1 VVAASGVSNPSPVL
15 SVLDLVPVR
24 SDQSTADALRATRG
38 LARVADE
45 LGFRRYWL
53 AEHHNMPAVAAT
65 NPAVLIAMVAA
76 ATERIRV
83 GSGGVML
90 PNHAPLVV
98 AEQFALL
105 EAAHPGR
112 IDLGIGRAPGT
123 DPVTAWALR
132 HGGGG
137 VEDDAV
143 ARFPEYVETIT
154 AMLSPDGVGLR
165 LTTGTHTLRATPHA
179 TSVPAVWLLG
189 SSDYSAR
196 LAAAQGLPYVFAH
209 HFSGR
214 GTSEALALYRSEFQ
228 PSADLP
234 SPRTFLTVNAVVAST
249 QEEADRLALPNLR
262 SMVALRTGQPL
273 HAQQLVEDVEETGLD
288 LATGDLARQMLDRWV
303 VGTAES
309 AAAQVRELA
318 VTFEVDEVMVHPVAG
333 ALRGTPAD
341 RSPAREET
349 LRLLSRALA

>member
-1 VVAASGVSNPSPVL
+1 MPSHLAL

-24 SDQSTADALRATRG
+24 SDQTTADALAATRR

-45 LGFRRYWL
+45 YGFRRYWL

-65 NPAVLIAMVAA
+65 NPPLLVAMVAA

-143 ARFPEYVETIT
+143 TRFPEYVDNVA
-154 AMLSPDGVGLR
+154 AMLSPSGVGLR
-165 LTTGTHTLRATPHA
+165 LSTGTHTLRATPHA
-179 TSVPAVWLLG
+179 TSVPDLWLLG

-196 LAAAQGLPYVFAH
+196 LAAERGLPYVFAH

-214 GTSEALALYRSEFQ
+214 GTAEALALYRAGFR
-228 PSADLP
+228 PSAECP
-234 SPRTFLTVNAVVAST
+234 TPRTFLTVNAVVAAT
-249 QEEADRLALPNLR
+249 QTEADRLAWPNLQA
-262 SMVALRTGQPL
+262 MIALHTGRPL
-273 HAQQLVEDVEETGLD
+273 RAQQLVEDVETGDAD
-288 LATGDLARQMLDRWV
+288 LAVSEMAAKMLTRWV
-303 VGTAES
+303 IGTPTS
-309 AAAQVRELA
+309 AAAQLWDLA
-318 VTFEVDEVMVHPVAG
+318 QSFDVDEIMVHPVAG
-333 ALRGTPAD
+333 ALRGTPSEQA
-341 RSPAREET
+341 PAREQT
-349 LRLLSRALA
+349 LRLLGEAVAPTG

>member
-1 VVAASGVSNPSPVL
+1 
-15 SVLDLVPVR
+15 
-24 SDQSTADALRATRG
+24 
-38 LARVADE
+38 
-45 LGFRRYWL
+45 
-53 AEHHNMPAVAAT
+53 
-65 NPAVLIAMVAA
+65 
-76 ATERIRV
+76 
-83 GSGGVML
+83 
-90 PNHAPLVV
+90 
-98 AEQFALL
+98 
-105 EAAHPGR
+105 
-112 IDLGIGRAPGT
+112 
-123 DPVTAWALR
+123 
-132 HGGGG
+132 
-137 VEDDAV
+137 
-143 ARFPEYVETIT
+143 
-154 AMLSPDGVGLR
+154 
-165 LTTGTHTLRATPHA
+165 
-179 TSVPAVWLLG
+179 
-189 SSDYSAR
+189 
-196 LAAAQGLPYVFAH
+196 VFAH